1 MILALAGNRVL
12 SVMLTI
18 FVVGFLIFLSYL
30 LLKKIIKDFKEE
42 RYEKQ
47 NRLDG
52 VISRAEIELLITRY
66 INQVGNNQFGLLYID
81 IDKFGDF
88 KNAFNDNEVK
98 IILSKLISNI
108 KSVLPT
114 DIVISRYQGDEFIVL
129 FNSKYKRDDVLSYG
143 RKLLEKLREPIKLY
157 EHTKLEQTASIS
169 IAFYPIH
176 GNRVSNLIKSLQLAM
191 YKVKKAGG
199 NNLTVYSK
207 DALDTK
213 EDANYYYEIKEAM
226 EKEEFT
232 FYYQPIFNLETKKVH
247 SIESLIRWHHP
258 TLGLL
263 TPNKFMPIME
273 QSGDIYWVGLWGLE
287 QLIKTYK
294 IWSENGINAYPT
306 INLSLKQLMYD
317 EIATDFQKI
326 IKRTK
331 VNPNNIYLEIEEFAL
346 FDANS
351 KIYKNLLKLKDVGFR
366 ITVDGYGIDFNALEQ
381 IEKLNVDAIKFKYN
395 VLMSEKTYAA
405 EKMLETILE
414 FIDDKNKDLIVQDV
428 ETEDMINNV
437 NKYNAKLGQGYY
449 FSKVLPQ
456 DKLMEL
462 LEDQSRVDYNLDN

>member
-258 TLGLL
+258 TLGLF

-273 QSGDIYWVGLWGLE
+273 QSGDIDRKSTRLNSSHVRISYAVFCLKKKKGSS
-287 QLIKTYK
+287 QKT
-294 IWSENGINAYPT
+294 
-306 INLSLKQLMYD
+306 
-317 EIATDFQKI
+317 
-326 IKRTK
+326 
-331 VNPNNIYLEIEEFAL
+331 
-346 FDANS
+346 
-351 KIYKNLLKLKDVGFR
+351 
-366 ITVDGYGIDFNALEQ
+366 
-381 IEKLNVDAIKFKYN
+381 
-395 VLMSEKTYAA
+395 
-405 EKMLETILE
+405 
-414 FIDDKNKDLIVQDV
+414 
-428 ETEDMINNV
+428 
-437 NKYNAKLGQGYY
+437 
-449 FSKVLPQ
+449 
-456 DKLMEL
+456 
-462 LEDQSRVDYNLDN
+462 